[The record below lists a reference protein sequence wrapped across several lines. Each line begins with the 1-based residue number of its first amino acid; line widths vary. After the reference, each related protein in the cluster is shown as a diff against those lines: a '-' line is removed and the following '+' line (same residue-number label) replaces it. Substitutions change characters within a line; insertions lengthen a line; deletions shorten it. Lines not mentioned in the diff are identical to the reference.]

1 MDLRML
7 LLNLSLLY
15 LIAGA
20 ASETQFAF
28 YIPCRLQSEQ
38 TGRGCLDVRHQTAP
52 INVDAFLEVNGDN
65 YTIIN
70 EEIPVAF
77 TFKCYDFPV
86 PLVSEAVPAFITIKA
101 TSGDFNYIE
110 RRAVVVAPNV
120 NVTFI
125 QMNKYMFKPG
135 DTVRCYVFTLQNNL
149 KPVEETYPTIYVQD
163 SAGNRMFQWDNRK
176 TENGF
181 LKLEIPLLD
190 DQEPG
195 QYTVTVEGA
204 NSGTSSETL
213 MVEEYVLPKM
223 SVDIDAPSSITI
235 LDKRMPYKATAK
247 YTYGQGVPGKVT
259 VRVCR
264 APINY
269 YLGNTCNRNP
279 DGICSYNTGD
289 LDSNGTFNGDLDLT
303 PFQLDRS
310 GNQMSLTMQLTVTE
324 EGTGVKTTESKY
336 ISIVSQLATA
346 SFNRNLMSPYYKQ
359 GLPYHVEILVKDSVG
374 RPLAYQVVELQLNG
388 LTLKNLTT
396 DGNGTAQYDLET
408 SNLTD
413 STINIQVIYKNP
425 EQCYDS
431 NWIVPSYANDYFS
444 ITRFYSRTNSIIQI
458 QSLKE
463 DLQCGQTYEINIQY
477 SFGKDWLKEGETTA
491 NFIHMVISRSKILIT
506 GEHPIDV
513 TAALKG
519 EFTISLEVNSDLAPD
534 AQLIV
539 YYVSTQELVADT
551 AHLSIE
557 KCFNNQ
563 VSVAF
568 SEEKGTPGS
577 DVTLGIT
584 AASESICATRI
595 RDASLLLMEQGNP
608 ITPDSVYSSYQY
620 NAENYYTNGY
630 NVEPAQP
637 PCIDPNQRVMI
648 NGIYFIPTDSPGEG
662 DVYQLLK
669 ALCIHFIGPNIT
681 ISKPVLCG
689 SSRVPV
695 PIFPF
700 HEASFAKVGA
710 DGGADVGVNVG
721 AVTPVPAIVSERTYF
736 PEVWYYDLA
745 RVGESGSTSV
755 PLQVPGTITEWKA
768 DMICLSNQSGIGMT
782 KHPANYTSFQLFFV
796 DVTLPYSIVRGE
808 ILSLR
813 AFASNYLDKCAKVR
827 VTLHPSD
834 DYTAEAGNEE
844 SVQCICSGQRA
855 SYSWQVNATSLGVLN
870 ISVTGETIQ
879 IGDSCDGPADSTQPL
894 RKDTIVRS
902 LIVQAEG
909 IQKEVTRSDFICV
922 NDTSVVIPIG
932 VFTPENTVKDSAK
945 ASVTVFGDIFGRALT
960 NPESVNREP
969 TGCGEQTIASLMPIP
984 IAVDYLNKTGRLTED
999 YEKRAIENMA
1009 IGYRRILNFRNS
1021 DGSFSAFAGGR
1032 TKPSTWLT
1040 FRVLETL
1047 QRVVQYTFVDRTILN
1062 QGLVYLESLQDLT
1075 TGCFEPKGMVFN
1087 NDLKGG
1093 AEGKVSFTSVMIV
1106 LLSETYKLARTTL
1119 VRNALDCLVAASK
1132 QEDQRIYNRVMMF
1145 HAFRVTGDVARSNAM
1160 LQILKSQAIVEGGT
1174 VHLELPI
1181 QPKQQPF
1188 YVFAPQASSADI
1200 EMTARFL
1207 LGLAVGSDH
1216 TPEEISYMSTV
1227 ALWLSRQQTS
1237 SGSYSSTPDTVEVL
1251 KALSDFAPLVYQKIT
1266 NNAVLV
1272 QYGDEVIRQF
1282 NLDAN
1287 NRLLIQTQPLSS
1299 IPGNYSINISGRGCV
1314 LLQTTVQYNIPVS
1327 QEDAAFWLSVSTPS
1341 VNCVNGVAYKIPVV
1355 LNVSYHGSGNESNM
1369 ALLKMP
1375 LLSGYQLDQSSL
1387 NQPGNKVSK
1396 FEVKNNDV
1404 ILYFE
1409 KVTHKILNVA
1419 LDLELMDQVSNL
1431 QPKTV
1436 TLWDYYNKGE
1446 NAAAVLRPPCSN

>member
-1 MDLRML
+1 MDLSML
-7 LLNLSLLY
+7 LLNLSLLC

-20 ASETQFAF
+20 VSKPQFAF
-28 YIPCRLQSEQ
+28 YIPGRLQSEQ

-52 INVDAFLEVNGDN
+52 INVDAFLEVNGEN

-70 EEIPVAF
+70 EEVPVAF

-86 PLVSEAVPAFITIKA
+86 PLVSAAVPVFITINA
-101 TSGDFNYIE
+101 TGGDFNYIE
-110 RRAVVVAPNV
+110 RRDVVVAPKV

-125 QMNKYMFKPG
+125 QMNKYKFKPG

-163 SAGNRMFQWDNRK
+163 SAGNRMFQWNNQK

-181 LKLEIPLLD
+181 VKLEIPLLD

-204 NSGTSSETL
+204 YSGTSSKTL
-213 MVEEYVLPKM
+213 MVEEYVLPKI
-223 SVDIDAPSSITI
+223 SVNTDVPSSIAI
-235 LDKRMPYKATAK
+235 LDKHMPYKVTAK
-247 YTYGQGVPGKVT
+247 HTYGQRVLGKVT

-264 APINY
+264 PPINY
-269 YLGNTCNRNP
+269 YLGKTSNMNP
-279 DGICSYNTGD
+279 DGICSYNTD
-289 LDSNGTFNGDLDLT
+289 NLDSNGTFNGDLDLT
-303 PFQLDRS
+303 PFQLDQS
-310 GNQMSLTMQLTVTE
+310 GNQMALTMQLTITE
-324 EGTGVKTTESKY
+324 EGTGVQTTESKY
-336 ISIVSQLATA
+336 ISITSQLATA

-359 GLPYHVEILVKDSVG
+359 GFPYHVEILVKDSVG
-374 RPLAYQVVELQLNG
+374 KPLANQPVELQLNG
-388 LTLKNLTT
+388 LTLQNLTT

-408 SNLTD
+408 SDLVD
-413 STINIQVIYKNP
+413 SSFNIQVIYKNP
-425 EQCYDS
+425 EQRYDS
-431 NWIVPSYANDYFS
+431 NWIVPSYANDYYS
-444 ITRFYSRTNSIIQI
+444 ITRFYSRTNSYIQI

-463 DLQCGQTYEINIQY
+463 ELQCGHTYDLNIQY
-477 SFGKDWLKEGETTA
+477 SFSKDSLKEGETTA
-491 NFIHMVISRSKILIT
+491 NFIHMVISRSEIHST
-506 GEHPIDV
+506 GEHPIDIS
-513 TAALKG
+513 ALKG
-519 EFTISLEVNSDLAPD
+519 EFTISLAVTSDLAPD
-534 AQLIV
+534 VQLFV
-539 YYVSTQELVADT
+539 YYMSTQELVADA

-568 SEEKGTPGS
+568 SEEKGSPGS

-620 NAENYYTNGY
+620 NVENYYANGY

-637 PCIDPNQRVMI
+637 PCIDPNQRLLI
-648 NGIYFIPTDSPGEG
+648 NGTYFIPTDSPGEG

-669 ALCIHFIGPNIT
+669 AMDIYFMSPDKDKPILC
-681 ISKPVLCG
+681 VR
-689 SSRVPV
+689 SRVPV
-695 PIFPF
+695 PIDGASVQPF
-700 HEASFAKVGA
+700 NTMALRPEARFA
-710 DGGADVGVNVG
+710 DVG
-721 AVTPVPAIVSERTYF
+721 AVTPVPAIVSERNYF

-745 RVGESGSTSV
+745 HVGESGSTSV
-755 PLQVPGTITEWKA
+755 PLQVPGTITEWTA

-782 KHPANYTSFQLFFV
+782 KHPANYTSFQQFSV
-796 DVTLPYSIVRGE
+796 DVTLPSSIVRGE
-808 ILSLR
+808 ILSLK
-813 AFASNYLDKCAKVR
+813 AFVSNYLDKCAKVR
-827 VTLHPSD
+827 VTLQSSD

-844 SVQCICSGQRA
+844 SEQCICSGQRA

-894 RKDTIVRS
+894 REDTVVRT

-909 IQKEVTRSDFICV
+909 IQKEVIKSNLICV
-922 NDTSVVIPIG
+922 NDKSVVIPIS
-932 VFTPENTVKDSAK
+932 VFTPENTLKDSAK
-945 ASVTVFGDIFGRALT
+945 ASVTVFGDIFGRALS

-984 IAVDYLNKTGRLTED
+984 IAVDYLNKTGRLTE
-999 YEKRAIENMA
+999 EIKKRATENMA
-1009 IGYRRILNFRNS
+1009 IGYRRILPFRKS
-1021 DGSFSAFAGGR
+1021 DGSFSAFAGGG
-1032 TKPSTWLT
+1032 SGGSSWLT
-1040 FRVLETL
+1040 VRVLETL
-1047 QRVVQYTFVDRTILN
+1047 QRVAQYTFVDESIIN

-1075 TGCFEPKGMVFN
+1075 TGCFEPKGTVFN
-1087 NDLKGG
+1087 NGLKGR
-1093 AEGKVSFTSVMIV
+1093 AEEKVGFTSAVIV
-1106 LLSETYKLARTTL
+1106 LLSDFYKVANTTL
-1119 VRNALDCLVAASK
+1119 ARNALDCLVAASN
-1132 QEDQRIYNRVMMF
+1132 QEEQSIYNRVMMY
-1145 HAFRVTGDVARSNAM
+1145 HAFQVLGQAKLTYAM
-1160 LQILKSQAIVEGGT
+1160 LQTQKDQTIVEDDT
-1174 VHLELPI
+1174 DHLELLI
-1181 QPKQQPF
+1181 KPKQQRS
-1188 YVFAPQASSADI
+1188 YLFAPQASSAGI
-1200 EMTARFL
+1200 EKMERFL
-1207 LGLAVGSDH
+1207 QVLAEGTYH
-1216 TPEEISYMSTV
+1216 TPGKINFLAMG
-1227 ALWLSRQQTS
+1227 ARWLSRHPS

-1251 KALSDFAPLVYQKIT
+1251 KAFSDFAPLVYQKIT

-1287 NRLLIQTQPLSS
+1287 NRLLVQTQPLSS
-1299 IPGNYSINISGRGCV
+1299 IPGNYNVTISGRGCV

-1327 QEDAAFWLSVSTPS
+1327 QENAAFSLSVSTPS

-1387 NQPGNKVSK
+1387 NQVTN
-1396 FEVKNNDV
+1396 E
-1404 ILYFE
+1404 ILS
-1409 KVTHKILNVA
+1409 LA
-1419 LDLELMDQVSNL
+1419 LDLELTDQVSNL

-1436 TLWDYYNKGE
+1436 TLWDSYNKDE
-1446 NAAAVLRPPCSN
+1446 NAAAVLQPPCSN

>member
-1 MDLRML
+1 MAAPML
-7 LLNLSLLY
+7 ALGGK
-15 LIAGA
+15 I
-20 ASETQFAF
+20 ET
-28 YIPCRLQSEQ
+28 
-38 TGRGCLDVRHQTAP
+38 
-52 INVDAFLEVNGDN
+52 
-65 YTIIN
+65 
-70 EEIPVAF
+70 
-77 TFKCYDFPV
+77 
-86 PLVSEAVPAFITIKA
+86 
-101 TSGDFNYIE
+101 
-110 RRAVVVAPNV
+110 
-120 NVTFI
+120 
-125 QMNKYMFKPG
+125 
-135 DTVRCYVFTLQNNL
+135 
-149 KPVEETYPTIYVQD
+149 
-163 SAGNRMFQWDNRK
+163 
-176 TENGF
+176 
-181 LKLEIPLLD
+181 
-190 DQEPG
+190 
-195 QYTVTVEGA
+195 
-204 NSGTSSETL
+204 
-213 MVEEYVLPKM
+213 
-223 SVDIDAPSSITI
+223 
-235 LDKRMPYKATAK
+235 
-247 YTYGQGVPGKVT
+247 
-259 VRVCR
+259 
-264 APINY
+264 
-269 YLGNTCNRNP
+269 
-279 DGICSYNTGD
+279 
-289 LDSNGTFNGDLDLT
+289 
-303 PFQLDRS
+303 
-310 GNQMSLTMQLTVTE
+310 
-324 EGTGVKTTESKY
+324 
-336 ISIVSQLATA
+336 
-346 SFNRNLMSPYYKQ
+346 
-359 GLPYHVEILVKDSVG
+359 KDSVG
-374 RPLAYQVVELQLNG
+374 QPLAYQAVEVQLNG
-388 LTLKNLTT
+388 LTLQNLTT

-408 SNLTD
+408 SSLTD
-413 STINIQVIYKNP
+413 ALINIQVNYKNP

-431 NWIVPSYANDYFS
+431 NGLIPSYSNNFFPV
-444 ITRFYSRTNSIIQI
+444 TRFYSRTNSYIQI
-458 QSLKE
+458 QTPKE
-463 DLQCGQTYEINIQY
+463 DLQCGQMYEIKIQY
-477 SFGKDWLKEGETTA
+477 LFGKDSLKEGETTA

-513 TAALKG
+513 TTSLKG
-519 EFTISLEVNSDLAPD
+519 EFTISLEVTSDLAPD

-539 YYVSTQELVADT
+539 YYMSTEELVADIS
-551 AHLSIE
+551 HLGIE

-568 SEEKGTPGS
+568 SEEKGIPGS

-620 NAENYYTNGY
+620 SAENYYANGY

-637 PCIDPNQRVMI
+637 PCVDPNQLVTI
-648 NGIYFIPTDSPGEG
+648 NGTYFKPTDTPGDA

-669 ALCIHFIGPNIT
+669 AVCIHFIGPNIT
-681 ISKPVLCG
+681 VNRPLLCG
-689 SSRVPV
+689 SSSTFAS
-695 PIFPF
+695 IFARPYSSI
-700 HEASFAKVGA
+700 SFLPEKTF
-710 DGGADVGVNVG
+710 ADVG
-721 AVTPVPAIVSERTYF
+721 AATAIVSERNYF
-736 PEVWYYDLA
+736 PELWYYDLA
-745 RVGESGSTSV
+745 HVGESGSASV

-796 DVTLPYSIVRGE
+796 DVTLPSSIVRGE

-827 VTLHPSD
+827 VTLHSSD
-834 DYTAEAGNEE
+834 DYTAEAVNEE
-844 SVQCICSGQRA
+844 SEQCICSGQRA

-894 RKDTIVRS
+894 RKDTIVRT

-922 NDTSVVIPIG
+922 NDTSVVIPIN

-945 ASVTVFGDIFGRALT
+945 ASVTVFGDIFGSALT
-960 NPESVNREP
+960 NPESLNREP

-984 IAVDYLNKTGRLTED
+984 IAVDYLNKTGRLTDEF
-999 YEKRAIENMA
+999 EKRAAENMA
-1009 IGYRRILNFRNS
+1009 NGYRRMLIFRNY
-1021 DGSFSAFAGGR
+1021 DGSFSAFARLVYGG
-1032 TKPSTWLT
+1032 SSWLT

-1047 QRVVQYTFVDRTILN
+1047 QRVAQYTFVDKTIIN
-1062 QGLVYLESLQDLT
+1062 QGLVYLEGLQDLT
-1075 TGCFEPKGMVFN
+1075 TGCFEPKGTVFN
-1087 NDLKGG
+1087 NGLKGG
-1093 AEGKVSFTSVMIV
+1093 AEGKVSFTAAVV
-1106 LLSETYKLARTTL
+1106 VFLSETYYAARVTL
-1119 VRNALDCLVAASK
+1119 LRNALDCLVAASK
-1132 QEDQRIYNRVMMF
+1132 QEDQSIYNRVMMF
-1145 HAFRVTGDVARSNAM
+1145 HAFRVSGDAERSNAM
-1160 LQILKSQAIVEGGT
+1160 LQILKSQAIVEDGT
-1174 VHLELPI
+1174 VHLELLI
-1181 QPKQQPF
+1181 EPKQQPS

-1237 SGSYSSTPDTVEVL
+1237 SGSYSSTTDTVEVL

-1299 IPGNYSINISGRGCV
+1299 IPGNYNVTISGRGCV

-1327 QEDAAFWLSVSTPS
+1327 QENAAFSLSVSTPS

-1369 ALLKMP
+1369 ALIKMP

-1396 FEVKNNDV
+1396 FEVKDNNV

-1409 KVTHKILNVA
+1409 KVTHETLSIA

-1431 QPKTV
+1431 QPKIV
-1436 TLWDYYNKGE
+1436 TCWDYYDKGD
-1446 NAAAVLRPPCSN
+1446 NAAAVLQPPCSN

>member
-1 MDLRML
+1 
-7 LLNLSLLY
+7 
-15 LIAGA
+15 
-20 ASETQFAF
+20 
-28 YIPCRLQSEQ
+28 
-38 TGRGCLDVRHQTAP
+38 
-52 INVDAFLEVNGDN
+52 
-65 YTIIN
+65 
-70 EEIPVAF
+70 
-77 TFKCYDFPV
+77 
-86 PLVSEAVPAFITIKA
+86 
-101 TSGDFNYIE
+101 
-110 RRAVVVAPNV
+110 
-120 NVTFI
+120 
-125 QMNKYMFKPG
+125 
-135 DTVRCYVFTLQNNL
+135 
-149 KPVEETYPTIYVQD
+149 
-163 SAGNRMFQWDNRK
+163 MFQWDNQK

-181 LKLEIPLLD
+181 LKIEIPLLN

-195 QYTVTVEGA
+195 QYTVTVEGT
-204 NSGTSSETL
+204 NSGTSSKTL
-213 MVEEYVLPKM
+213 MVDEYVLPKM
-223 SVDIDAPSSITI
+223 SLEIGAPNSITI
-235 LDKRMPYKATAK
+235 LDKRMPYKVTAK
-247 YTYGQGVPGKVT
+247 HTYGQGVLGKVT

-264 APINY
+264 RPNNFFP
-269 YLGNTCNRNP
+269 GNNCNRNP
-279 DGICSYNTGD
+279 DGICSYDTGD

-310 GNQMSLTMQLTVTE
+310 GNQMALTMQLTVSE
-324 EGTGVKTTESKY
+324 EGTGVQTTESKY
-336 ISIVSQLATA
+336 ISITSQLATA

-374 RPLAYQVVELQLNG
+374 KPLAYQVVELHLKG
-388 LTLKNLTT
+388 LTLLNLTT

-444 ITRFYSRTNSIIQI
+444 ITRFYSRTNSVIQI

-463 DLQCGQTYEINIQY
+463 ELQCGHTYDLKIQY
-477 SFGKDWLKEGETTA
+477 SFDKDSLKEGETTA

-506 GEHPIDV
+506 GEHSIDV
-513 TAALKG
+513 STLKG
-519 EFTISLEVNSDLAPD
+519 EFSISLAVTSDLAPD

-563 VSVAF
+563 VSVTF
-568 SEEKGTPGS
+568 SKEKGIPGS

-608 ITPDSVYSSYQY
+608 ITPDLVYSSYPY
-620 NAENYYTNGY
+620 NVGNYYANGY

-637 PCIDPNQRVMI
+637 PCIDPNQRLLI
-648 NGIYFIPTDSPGEG
+648 NGTYFMPTDSPGEG

-669 ALCIHFIGPNIT
+669 ALCIHFIAPNIT
-681 ISKPVLCG
+681 INKPALCG
-689 SSRVPV
+689 SSRLTAQ
-695 PIFPF
+695 IFALDNASSRPF
-700 HEASFAKVGA
+700 NTLALRPEASFA
-710 DGGADVGVNVG
+710 DVGS
-721 AVTPVPAIVSERTYF
+721 VTPVPAIVSERTYF

-768 DMICLSNQSGIGMT
+768 DMICLSNQTGIGMT

-796 DVTLPYSIVRGE
+796 DVTLPSSIVRGE
-808 ILSLR
+808 ILSLK

-827 VTLHPSD
+827 VTLQPSD
-834 DYTAEAGNEE
+834 DYTTKAGNEE
-844 SVQCICSGQRA
+844 SEQCICSGQRA

-870 ISVTGETIQ
+870 VSVTGETIQ

-894 RKDTIVRS
+894 RKDTIVRTI
-902 LIVQAEG
+902 IVKAEG

-922 NDTSVVIPIG
+922 NDTSVVIPIN

-960 NPESVNREP
+960 NPESLNREP

-984 IAVDYLNKTGRLTED
+984 IAVDYLNKTGRLTEEF
-999 YEKRAIENMA
+999 EKRAMENMA
-1009 IGYRRILNFRNS
+1009 TGYRRILNFRNS

-1032 TKPSTWLT
+1032 TKASAWLT

-1047 QRVVQYTFVDRTILN
+1047 QRVAQYTFVDKTIIN

-1093 AEGKVSFTSVMIV
+1093 AEGKVSFTAAVV
-1106 LLSETYKLARTTL
+1106 VFLSETYYAARVTL
-1119 VRNALDCLVAASK
+1119 LRSALDCLVAASK
-1132 QEDQRIYNRVMMF
+1132 QEDQSIYNRVMMF
-1145 HAFRVTGDVARSNAM
+1145 HAFRVSGDTDRSNAI
-1160 LQILKSQAIVEGGT
+1160 LQKLKSQAIVEGGT

-1181 QPKQQPF
+1181 KSKQQPF

-1207 LGLAVGSDH
+1207 MGLAVGSDH
-1216 TPEEISYMSTV
+1216 TPEEINYMSTV
-1227 ALWLSRQQTS
+1227 AFWFSRQQTS

-1251 KALSDFAPLVYQKIT
+1251 KALSVFAPLVYQKIT
-1266 NNAVLV
+1266 NISVLV
-1272 QYGDEVIRQF
+1272 QYGVEVIRQF

-1287 NRLLIQTQPLSS
+1287 NRLLIQTQPLPS
-1299 IPGNYSINISGRGCV
+1299 IPGNYTKNISGRGCV

-1327 QEDAAFWLSVSTPS
+1327 QEDAAFSLSVSTPS
-1341 VNCVNGVAYKIPVV
+1341 VKCVNGVAYKIPVV
-1355 LNVSYHGSGNESNM
+1355 LNVSYNGVKNESNM
-1369 ALLKMP
+1369 ALIKMP

-1387 NQPGNKVSK
+1387 NQLRNQVSK

-1409 KVTHKILNVA
+1409 KVTHEPLSVA
-1419 LDLELMDQVSNL
+1419 LDLELTDKVSNL

-1436 TLWDYYNKGE
+1436 TTWDYYNKAE
-1446 NAAAVLRPPCSN
+1446 NAAAVMQPPCSN